1 MAHVCCHLGGGRR
14 GSIYKVHGDVETS
27 SAQPKDTPS
36 EKLLK
41 LCRDLARQKDTTF
54 WMHRRQLTSARLR
67 KDAGLDGKAAHS
79 P

>member
-1 MAHVCCHLGGGRR
+1 MSAVTWEEEEGVAFTK
-14 GSIYKVHGDVETS
+14 YMVDVETS
-27 SAQPKDTPS
+27 STQSKDAPS

-41 LCRDLARQKDTTF
+41 LCKYLARQKDNTF